1 MDDGRPPR
9 ILLIGMMGS
18 GKTTVGRELARRTGW
33 PFLDNDAL
41 VRELT
46 GREPRAIDAEDGED
60 ALHDA
65 EIAAFRVAVA
75 RPGAAIVAIA
85 GTIVDR
91 PAELERLAAAG
102 HVVWLRGLPETLRG
116 RIGSGAGRRADAV
129 DLDWL
134 RARAAEREPAYRSVA
149 DQTIDIEGQ
158 RPQSIAAEILAA
170 IGAPSGG
177 DPSDGDPS
185 AGDPSAG

>member
-1 MDDGRPPR
+1 M
-9 ILLIGMMGS
+9 LIGMMGS
-18 GKTTVGRELARRTGW
+18 GKTTVGRELARQTGW

-46 GREPRAIDAEDGED
+46 GREPAAIDAENGED

-65 EIAAFRVAVA
+65 EIAAFRAAIA
-75 RPGAAIVAIA
+75 RPGPAIVAIA

-91 PAELERLAAAG
+91 PAELGRLRAAG
-102 HVVWLRGLPETLRG
+102 HVVWLRGRPETLRG

-134 RARAAEREPAYRSVA
+134 RARAAEREPAYGSVA
-149 DQTIDIEGQ
+149 DQVIDVEGR
-158 RPQSIAAEILAA
+158 RPQAIAAEILGV
-170 IGAPSGG
+170 IGSG
-177 DPSDGDPS
+177 S
-185 AGDPSAG
+185 AD

>member
-1 MDDGRPPR
+1 VNDRVER

-18 GKTTVGRELARRTGW
+18 GKTTVGRELARQTGW

-46 GREPRAIDAEDGED
+46 GREPQAIDAEDGED

-65 EIAAFRVAVA
+65 EVAAFGAA
-75 RPGAAIVAIA
+75 LGRPGPGIVAIA

-91 PAELERLAAAG
+91 PAELERLGAAG
-102 HVVWLRGLPETLRG
+102 HVVWLRGRPETLRE

-134 RARAAEREPAYRSVA
+134 RARAEEREPAYRSVA
-149 DQTIDIEGQ
+149 DQIVDIEGH
-158 RPQSIAAEILAA
+158 RPRSIASAILDV
-170 IGAPSGG
+170 IGM
-177 DPSDGDPS
+177 PS
-185 AGDPSAG
+185 AG